1 MSRVETLVS
10 FFGDRRPRPAP
21 TLPAEPDLTAEQSA
35 LVATACTK
43 SGVVWVRSMD
53 DGRLHLAWHAWFD
66 QAVHVVYGVGEQ
78 MLPMLSGLAEVAV
91 PSKDNRTRLVTF
103 AARAQVLPP
112 ASTAWQAAATALSGV
127 RLNAPDPAGQHERWA
142 NGCLISRLDPL
153 HVLSSGAGADNA
165 PSEAAPPP
173 PSPGTTITRVPWHLG
188 GRSGRGRAGAG
199 PA

>member
-1 MSRVETLVS
+1 VSRVETLVS

-21 TLPAEPDLTAEQSA
+21 TLPADPDLTPEQSA

-43 SGVVWVRSMD
+43 SGVVWVRPME

-66 QAVHVVYGVGEQ
+66 DAVHVVYGVGEQ

-91 PSKDNRTRLVTF
+91 PSKDSGSRLITF
-103 AARAQVLPP
+103 AARAQVLS
-112 ASTAWQAAATALSGV
+112 AGSTAWQAAATALSGV

-153 HVLSSGAGADNA
+153 HVLATGAGPENA

-173 PSPGTTITRVPWHLG
+173 PSPGTTITRVPWHAG
-188 GRSGRGRAGAG
+188 GRAGRGRPGTTQA
-199 PA
+199 